1 MWHGQEQSLT
11 TEKDQRGGKL
21 GKVSEDEHIAGEMV
35 ENLFSSFKILF
46 IVREREWPKHRN
58 RQ

>member
-1 MWHGQEQSLT
+1 MT

-46 IVREREWPKHRN
+46 IVRERE
-58 RQ
+58 